1 MSDQQPLDSTPPSGD
16 ASFGSEPPPPPA
28 GGAGQPF
35 GEQPLADEPIPESGE
50 TAGDAGAA
58 GARAREWMSQL
69 ETMIQEITTQAA
81 PVVRQVGAK
90 AAELAAVAAVK
101 AGPIAQKA
109 AEVTSEYGQ
118 RFAERAQAVAAE
130 LREADAHGT
139 DGSTGHE
146 SGEAPGDSSTA
157 TATMTEEPPA
167 PEDPGASSPN

>member
-28 GGAGQPF
+28 ADAGQPF
-35 GEQPLADEPIPESGE
+35 GEQPLADEPIPEG
-50 TAGDAGAA
+50 GDAGAA

-69 ETMIQEITTQAA
+69 ETMIQEVTTQAA

-139 DGSTGHE
+139 NGSTGHE
-146 SGEAPGDSSTA
+146 SAEATGESSTA